1 MNIVEFV
8 GMLCEA
14 VDEHRDNFYPVPSDQ
29 IKSLTATELA
39 EHNGGIACSVH
50 LTPSGEISAEPAGV
64 VCSFCVRP
72 KPLNAKPSV

>member
-1 MNIVEFV
+1 MNIAELINV
-8 GMLCEA
+8 LCMA
-14 VDEHRDNFYPVPSDQ
+14 VDAHRENFYPVPSEQ
-29 IKSLTATELA
+29 KKFLTALELA

-72 KPLNAKPSV
+72 KPVNAKPSV